1 MSLRA
6 EMRRQQRAIDKE
18 ASRKVFGVG
27 TVADLAARNGLTV
40 SDLMEWKDR
49 ERKRILSEVEA
60 GVKKTYMEQYQAI
73 TKEYNDMLQLN
84 ANDLYESYDKE
95 LQREKSEM
103 YDRYR
108 RQLDRAREQI
118 KEELFGDEALKKRY
132 AKMESMA
139 TLENVLICLV
149 AVHKAFGYTK
159 SLRKILECW
168 EAATEYVEDC
178 GTRAVF
184 DELNEK
190 YKLDLMFN
198 DFDILQTLFGEAGG
212 KCGKAKADIQSEG
225 ADGHPDA

>member
-6 EMRRQQRAIDKE
+6 EMRRQQRAVNKE
-18 ASRKVFGVG
+18 AGRKVFGVG
-27 TVADLAARNGLTV
+27 TVADLAAKNGLTV
-40 SDLMEWKDR
+40 SDLMEWKEQ

-60 GVKKTYMEQYQAI
+60 GVKKIYMERYQAI

-84 ANDLYESYDKE
+84 ADDLYDSYDKE
-95 LQREKSEM
+95 LQKEKSKM
-103 YDRYR
+103 YDHYR
-108 RQLDRAREQI
+108 HQLDGAREQI
-118 KEELFGDEALKKRY
+118 KEELLGDEALKKRY

-168 EAATEYVEDC
+168 ETATEYVEDC

-190 YKLDLMFN
+190 YKLDLVFN
-198 DFDILQTLFGEAGG
+198 DFDILQTLFGDEEARRHG
-212 KCGKAKADIQSEG
+212 KI
-225 ADGHPDA
+225 